1 MIYNWTISQV
11 ERELKKGDL
20 ENVIKTVHYRYR
32 GTDESGTTAET
43 YGAVAIGEPNPD
55 RFTAWDKVTASDVE
69 GWLEAIFSV
78 VPEVEEGEEPIPTEL
93 EKMKQNIQ
101 RKIDLINNPTT
112 ITSNL
117 PTEETNII

>member
-11 ERELKKGDL
+11 ERELTLGTLSD
-20 ENVIKTVHYRYR
+20 VIKTVHYRYI
-32 GTDESGTTAET
+32 GTDESETTAET

-55 RFTAWDKVTASDVE
+55 SFTAWDKVTTSDVE

-78 VPEVEEGEEPIPTEL
+78 VPEVEEGEEPLPTEL

-101 RKIDLINNPTT
+101 SKIDLINTPTT

-117 PTEETNII
+117 PTEEINII